1 MTIYDPG
8 NYDNQPDEGTSPWVW
23 VLLGLGAL
31 VFCCVAAAVVSIAGL
46 ALMGSQT
53 EQVFEEIATTLEADA
68 PPVVATVPVVSE
80 SENGV
85 VATVVPTAVSE
96 TNTAVGRV
104 NYLENFSEADEWGT
118 GSITAEDDDTVIE
131 AEAIV
136 NDGAFDFTV
145 HASESLFWS
154 TASENFE
161 DGVYEVRATA
171 VDGPLD
177 NGFGMI
183 FMFDNDRDNFYM
195 FEVSS
200 DGYVWVGRYEQGGEV
215 IDAFLEDGWLQSGAV
230 NQGLNAS
237 NLLRVEVDNGQMTFY
252 VNDQRVASAT
262 DTSFSG
268 GNIGVFVETF
278 SEGGARVLFDDFTYI
293 SR

>member
-23 VLLGLGAL
+23 VLLGVGAL

-68 PPVVATVPVVSE
+68 PPVVATVPVV
-80 SENGV
+80 
-85 VATVVPTAVSE
+85 PTAVSEPQTE

-118 GSITAEDDDTVIE
+118 GTITAEDDDSVVE

-154 TASENFE
+154 TASEDFG
-161 DGVYEVRATA
+161 DGVYEVRVTA

-177 NGFGMI
+177 NGFGMV
-183 FMFDNDRDNFYM
+183 FMFDNERDNFYM

-215 IDAFLEDGWLQSGAV
+215 IDAFLDDGWIQSGAV

-237 NLLRVEVDNGQMTFY
+237 NLLRVEVDNGQMEFY